1 MRSQKTDVSVYNR
14 TKRSVVSPPARR
26 RPRRFTAESATCESA
41 TMNEFDFNE
50 PDLLDEDLRMLRTQV
65 RRFVNEV
72 VVPQADA
79 WEQAGEIPRELYR
92 ELGRLGWLG
101 MRHPVEYGGSG
112 LGAMASVVLG
122 EELSRC
128 SYGGVATSILVHSDM
143 SVRHIADRG
152 THEQKSRYLPAACA
166 GEKIGAIC
174 VTEPHAGSDVAGLK
188 TRAVR
193 DGDGWVINGSKT
205 FITNGVYGDIFIVA
219 ARTDPEA
226 KGSRGLS
233 LFIVDKGTPGFKV
246 ARKFEKHGWRASDT
260 AELFFDEVRVPADS
274 LLGEEGKGF
283 YYIMSTFQNERL
295 VAGAMSTG
303 QCAKAIELTVD
314 YVKSRQAFGKAL
326 WDQQVVRNRIAW
338 LAAKSAAAR
347 AFVYQ
352 CAQMIDEGKDTVRE
366 VSMLKAYACETLQ
379 EVVHGCLQLHGGTGY
394 IVGTPIERM
403 ARDAR
408 ILTIGGGATEVMLEE
423 VAKRM

>member
-1 MRSQKTDVSVYNR
+1 
-14 TKRSVVSPPARR
+14 
-26 RPRRFTAESATCESA
+26 
-41 TMNEFDFNE
+41 MNEFEFNE
-50 PDLLDEDLRMLRTQV
+50 SDALDEELRMLRAQV

-72 VVPQADA
+72 IVPQADV
-79 WEQAGEIPRELYR
+79 WEAEGRIPREVFL
-92 ELGRLGWLG
+92 ELGRLGFLG
-101 MRHPVEYGGSG
+101 MRHPSEYGGG
-112 LGAMASVVLG
+112 DMGAMASVVFG
-122 EELSRC
+122 EELGRS
-128 SYGGVATSILVHSDM
+128 SYGGVAAAITVHSDM
-143 SVRHIADRG
+143 SIAHIAHRG
-152 THEQKSRYLPAACA
+152 NHEQKQRYLPAACA
-166 GEKIGAIC
+166 GEKIGAVC
-174 VTEPHAGSDVAGLK
+174 VTEAHAGSDVAGLK

-193 DGDGWVINGSKT
+193 DGDEWMINGGKT
-205 FITNGVYGDIFIVA
+205 FITNGVYGDIYIVA

-226 KGSRGLS
+226 KGSRGIS
-233 LFIVDKGTPGFKV
+233 LFIVDKGMPGFTI
-246 ARKFEKHGWRASDT
+246 AHKFEKHGWRASDT
-260 AELFFDEVRVPADS
+260 AELFFDNLRLPAGN

-295 VAGAMSTG
+295 VAGAMSVG

-314 YVKSRQAFGKAL
+314 YVKTRQAFGKTL
-326 WDQQVVRNRIAW
+326 WDQPVVRNKIAW

-347 AFVYQ
+347 ALVYQ

-379 EVVHGCLQLHGGTGY
+379 EVVHGCLQLHGGTGF
-394 IVGTPIERM
+394 IIGTPIERM